1 MKDQH
6 TKIKGYRDLSQLE
19 IDLMNEIKSK
29 GEELSNLIEKV
40 QSLRDDQFT
49 KLHDSGVE
57 SVDGIGQSEI
67 ADSAEALDNAQ
78 YNLKTGI
85 MWLVRSV
92 ALPQSF

>member
-29 GEELSNLIEKV
+29 GEDLSNLIEKV
-40 QSLRDDQFT
+40 QTLRDEQFT
-49 KLHDSGVE
+49 KLQDLE
-57 SVDGIGQSEI
+57 IDRIDGIGQSEI
-67 ADSAEALDNAQ
+67 ADSQEALDNAQ

>member
-29 GEELSNLIEKV
+29 GEDLSGLIEKV
-40 QSLRDDQFT
+40 QALRDEQFT
-49 KLHDSGVE
+49 KLHDLE
-57 SVDGIGQSEI
+57 IDRTDGIGQSEI
-67 ADSAEALDNAQ
+67 ADSQEALDNAQ

>member
-29 GEELSNLIEKV
+29 GEDLSGLIEKV
-40 QSLRDDQFT
+40 QALRDEQFT
-49 KLHDSGVE
+49 KLHDFE
-57 SVDGIGQSEI
+57 IDQTDGIGQSEI
-67 ADSAEALDNAQ
+67 ADSQEALDNAQ

>member
-6 TKIKGYRDLSQLE
+6 NKIKGYRDLSQLE

-29 GEELSNLIEKV
+29 GEELSNLIGKV
-40 QSLRDDQFT
+40 QSLRDEQFI
-49 KLHDSGVE
+49 KLHSLEIGE
-57 SVDGIGQSEI
+57 IDGIGQSEI
-67 ADSAEALDNAQ
+67 ADSTEALDNAQ